1 MLNRVQHREII
12 SPPRRR
18 SRFSTKTSVGRFI
31 SIILHCLR
39 VRELSVI
46 NKIYDVPGQEI
57 IEQTIALYYGKKGLF
72 IFSLNYFCAE
82 FDFNKARY
90 AIIKTT
96 KSGL

>member
-1 MLNRVQHREII
+1 
-12 SPPRRR
+12 
-18 SRFSTKTSVGRFI
+18 
-31 SIILHCLR
+31 

-57 IEQTIALYYGKKGLF
+57 IEQTIALYGKKGLF
-72 IFSLNYFCAE
+72 IFSLNYFFAE

>member
-1 MLNRVQHREII
+1 M
-12 SPPRRR
+12 
-18 SRFSTKTSVGRFI
+18 
-31 SIILHCLR
+31 
-39 VRELSVI
+39 RELSVI

-57 IEQTIALYYGKKGLF
+57 IEQTIALYGKKGLF
-72 IFSLNYFCAE
+72 IFSLNYFFAE

>member
-1 MLNRVQHREII
+1 
-12 SPPRRR
+12 
-18 SRFSTKTSVGRFI
+18 
-31 SIILHCLR
+31 

-57 IEQTIALYYGKKGLF
+57 IEQTIALYGKKGLF
-72 IFSLNYFCAE
+72 IFSLNYFFAE
-82 FDFNKARY
+82 FDFNKAHY